1 MQITL
6 TVPDAKAD
14 SFLDVLRHIS
24 YVEISASDTLDNSYS
39 AYEEDDEDEEEKIS
53 AEDFYESLR
62 RSVHE
67 VNEAIAGRLQLQSF
81 DEFID
86 ELRGEAVARV
96 R

>member
-6 TVPDAKAD
+6 TVPDTKAD

-24 YVEISASDTLDNSYS
+24 YVEISSSDVLDNSYS